1 MTCSK
6 CGEQPK
12 VMFDGV
18 CFTCWQKHHD
28 AGLKA
33 ELAEV
38 KAFAAKLSEE
48 LDRAN
53 ARIKEL
59 EAKEECRWP
68 GRVSPLSADGVYEQ
82 WRRTKESR

>member
-53 ARIKEL
+53 ATINRLDNLVLEQNKRIKEL
-59 EAKEECRWP
+59 EETF
-68 GRVSPLSADGVYEQ
+68 GRLIPDKGL
-82 WRRTKESR
+82 